1 VTEPEPALEIFTFG
15 PFTLDA
21 FARTLDSHATAIRLD
36 PKTFELLEF
45 FVRHPKRTLSTEVIA
60 LTAWQG
66 EQLAPDAVKA
76 QVDVLRATLARY
88 SPRATFLIGE
98 RGGYRFVA
106 RVATR
111 VPEFADGEASA
122 HRLHARARYFF
133 EKRTADALHRSIYYE
148 HRALEVAPRFG
159 AAYAGLARAY
169 VLSAEYL
176 FVPPNEAFAPAAAAA
191 ETALALDGPALE
203 PYLVLGQVACYYQRD
218 FVLADRWYTLAAAI
232 APEASDVLVFNAWLR
247 CIEGRAAVAAE
258 LLGDALR
265 AEPDSTVVQTTLAIT
280 LIFER
285 RFDEAI
291 AHLRAIRA
299 RDATS
304 DHARLYLAQAL
315 LCRATHA
322 EVVELCTPP
331 FPDGYEQEFLAL
343 RGAGLAGLGDRGGAS
358 SVADEI
364 KALAERGRYVS
375 PYALSHIPLALG
387 ERAEALRL
395 LERSL
400 AERDPWIVMT
410 LHHPQVDTLRDDP
423 RFAALM
429 TRVGRPEP

>member
-1 VTEPEPALEIFTFG
+1 VTEPESALEIFTFG

-21 FARTLDSHATAIRLD
+21 FARTLDSHATAIRLN
-36 PKTFELLEF
+36 PKTLELLEF
-45 FVRHPKRTLSTEVIA
+45 LVRHPKRTLSAETIG

-66 EQLAPDAVKA
+66 EQLPPDAVAA

-88 SPRATFLIGE
+88 SPRQTFLVGE

-106 RVATR
+106 RVSSR
-111 VPEFADGEASA
+111 VAEFAEGEASA
-122 HRLHARARYFF
+122 HRLHARAQYFF

-169 VLSAEYL
+169 ALSAEYL

-191 ETALALDGPALE
+191 ETALSLDGPALE

-218 FVLADRWYTLAAAI
+218 FVLAERWYGLAAAI
-232 APEASDVLVFNAWLR
+232 APETSDTLVFAAWLR
-247 CIEGRAAVAAE
+247 CIEGRAPIAAE

-265 AEPDSTVVQTTLAIT
+265 AEPYSTVVQTTLAVT

-285 RFDEAI
+285 RYDEAI
-291 AHLRAIRA
+291 AHLRAIRGG
-299 RDATS
+299 DATS

-315 LCRATHA
+315 LVRGGHA
-322 EVVELCTPP
+322 EVVELCTAP

-343 RGAGLAGLGDRGGAS
+343 RAAGLAGLGDRAGAQHI
-358 SVADEI
+358 AGEI
-364 KALAERGRYVS
+364 AALAERGRYVS
-375 PYALSHIPLALG
+375 PYNLSLVALALG
-387 ERAEALRL
+387 ERDESLRL
-395 LERSL
+395 LERGL
-400 AERDPWIVMT
+400 AERDPWIVLM
-410 LHHPQVDTLRDDP
+410 LHHPQVDALRDDP

-429 TRVGRPEP
+429 TRVGRAEP

>member
-1 VTEPEPALEIFTFG
+1 MTEPEPALEIFTFG

-36 PKTFELLEF
+36 SKTLELLEF

-66 EQLAPDAVKA
+66 EQLAPDAVAA

-88 SPRATFLIGE
+88 SPRDTFLVGE

-111 VPEFADGEASA
+111 VPEFAAGEESA
-122 HRLHARARYFF
+122 RRLHARARYFF
-133 EKRTADALHRSIYYE
+133 EKRTADALHRSIYYD
-148 HRALEVAPRFG
+148 HRALEVAPRYG

-176 FVPPNEAFAPAAAAA
+176 YVPPNEAFAPAAAAA
-191 ETALALDGPALE
+191 ETALALDGPALD

-218 FVLADRWYTLAAAI
+218 FVLAERWYGLAAAI
-232 APEASDVLVFNAWLR
+232 APEASDTLVFAAWVR
-247 CIEGRAAVAAE
+247 CIQGRASAAAE

-265 AEPDSTVVQTTLAIT
+265 AEPYSTVVQTTLAVT

-285 RFDEAI
+285 RYDEAI
-291 AHLRAIRA
+291 AHLRAIRGG
-299 RDATS
+299 DATS

-315 LCRATHA
+315 LFRGAHL
-322 EVVELCTPP
+322 EVVELCTAP

-343 RGAGLAGLGDRGGAS
+343 RGAGLAGLGDRTGAQHI
-358 SVADEI
+358 AGEI
-364 KALAERGRYVS
+364 AALAERGRYIS
-375 PYALSHIPLALG
+375 PYNLSLLALALG
-387 ERAEALRL
+387 ERAEALGL

-400 AERDPWIVMT
+400 AERDPWIVLA
-410 LHHPQVDTLRDDP
+410 LHHPQVDGLRDDP
-423 RFAALM
+423 RFAALLK
-429 TRVGRPEP
+429 RVSRADP